1 MKVTVKHYLTKVQ
14 WGWEREPQY
23 VLYPFAMT
31 GEQYAIVREQNIE
44 LDIPDDFD
52 ARPQQIA
59 ALEEQRRKAK
69 ADFTVLMDTID
80 GKIQSLR
87 AIDHKVTA

>member
-31 GEQYAIVREQNIE
+31 GEQYAIVREMNVD

-52 ARPQQIA
+52 GRPQQIA
-59 ALEEQRRKAK
+59 ALEEQRRKAM
-69 ADFTVLMDTID
+69 ADHQQLMDCIE

-87 AIDHKVTA
+87 AIEHRVTA

>member
-1 MKVTVKHYLTKVQ
+1 MKVTVKHYLTQVQ
-14 WGWEREPQY
+14 WGWEPKPQY
-23 VLYPFAMT
+23 VLYPFPMN
-31 GEQYAIVREQNIE
+31 GEQYAIVREMDVE

-52 ARPQQIA
+52 PRPQQIA

-69 ADFTVLMDTID
+69 ADHEALMNMIE

-87 AIDHKVTA
+87 CIEHKVAA